1 MRFKPIHAIT
11 LIVLV
16 VLLLVVYFFPS
27 SESFVF
33 QCNQDVQNTMR
44 KNMQKCTRDAWDKND
59 LRMKKK
65 CYQEYNE
72 VLRCCNM
79 GTSPTCSPSIF
90 RPVFDL
96 SDLEDVVSTFSGR
109 YFTHAPSGLILF
121 PFNVNDRPYCVDV
134 VVYDVK
140 HRRKPERVR
149 LQFNSAAPPFLKGV
163 ILRQSTSPI
172 YVDPPTGVPIVNF
185 SLDPKNGALTLDGL
199 PTGGLWNSPSTPV
212 KKQSIR
218 FTSHAIYPAVNGV
231 GTYFNDDS
239 SQVVIV
245 PPTNKLQSAI
255 VLPATAANGTIVN
268 FTGEWI
274 ALTPDMITQH
284 PSSNIRSSL
293 MTLHVM
299 NQTFELSD
307 GEVF

>member
-1 MRFKPIHAIT
+1 MN
-11 LIVLV
+11 VL
-16 VLLLVVYFFPS
+16 YA
-27 SESFVF
+27 SF
-33 QCNQDVQNTMR
+33 N
-44 KNMQKCTRDAWDKND
+44 
-59 LRMKKK
+59 
-65 CYQEYNE
+65 
-72 VLRCCNM
+72 
-79 GTSPTCSPSIF
+79 
-90 RPVFDL
+90 
-96 SDLEDVVSTFSGR
+96 R

-121 PFNVNDRPYCVDV
+121 PFNMSEISNCIDV

-140 HRRKPERVR
+140 HRRQPERVR
-149 LQFNSAAPPFLKGV
+149 VQFNSAAPPFLKGV

-172 YVDPPTGVPIVNF
+172 DVAPPTGVPILNVSVN
-185 SLDPKNGALTLDGL
+185 PKNGDLTLDGL

-212 KKQSIR
+212 KKNSIR

-231 GTYFNDDS
+231 GAYFNDTS

-245 PPTNKLQSAI
+245 PPTNKLQNAI
-255 VLPATAANGTIVN
+255 VLPATGADGTIVN

-274 ALTPDMITQH
+274 ALSPDMITQH
-284 PSSNIRSSL
+284 PSSDRQSL